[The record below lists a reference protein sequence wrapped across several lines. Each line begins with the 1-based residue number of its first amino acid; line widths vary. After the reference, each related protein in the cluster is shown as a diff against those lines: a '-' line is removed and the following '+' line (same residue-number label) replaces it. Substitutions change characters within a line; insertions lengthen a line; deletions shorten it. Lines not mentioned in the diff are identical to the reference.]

1 MVVRDRFSDRAPRQV
16 YTLFRIFQAIVL
28 LMILLDSYAL
38 QSHAFQELRESRI
51 QEAAAMSSESSA
63 VPTNFIRNIII
74 NDLETGKHD
83 TVVTRFPPEPNG
95 HLHIGHAK
103 SICLNFGIADEFGG
117 KTNLRFD
124 DTNPLKENEDFMNAI
139 MEDVRWLGFEWDN
152 LLHASDYFEDLYG
165 FAVHL
170 IKTGKA
176 YVEELSAEEILE
188 YRGDW
193 MNNEPGRESPWR
205 DRPVEESLE
214 LFERMKNGEFE
225 DGKYVLRAKIDMAS
239 PDRFM
244 RDPVMYRIRNASH
257 HRTGDTW
264 HIYPMYDW
272 AHGISDAIEGITHS
286 LCTLEFEEHRPL
298 YEWFLENIPAPSM
311 PRQIEFA
318 RGNLDYTVMSKRRL
332 RELVEEGHVTGWDDP
347 RLPTLAGL
355 RRRGFTPESIRAF
368 WSDMGVSKSNSIIPM
383 GVLENY
389 VRNDLNVRAPR
400 TMAVLDPLKV
410 VLTNFPAGE
419 TEWLEAAVHPQDE
432 SMGTRQVPV
441 TREIWIE
448 RGDFMEDPPRKFF
461 RLKPGGEVRLR
472 NAFIVRCTDV
482 IKDAAGE
489 IVELHCELDPETRS
503 GMPGASRKVK
513 GTIHWVSAEHG
524 VPVEVRLCD
533 RLFTVPNPLGEKG
546 RDFREFI
553 NPHSM
558 DVMKRVI
565 VEPGV
570 AEGGPGDFY
579 QFERTGY
586 FCHDAVDSKPGRPV
600 LNRIVT
606 LRDSWARIEKELA
619 QQKK

>member
-1 MVVRDRFSDRAPRQV
+1 
-16 YTLFRIFQAIVL
+16 
-28 LMILLDSYAL
+28 
-38 QSHAFQELRESRI
+38 
-51 QEAAAMSSESSA
+51 MSSETPV

-74 NDLETGKHD
+74 SDMESGKHQSII
-83 TVVTRFPPEPNG
+83 TRFPPEPNG

-103 SICLNFGIADEFGG
+103 SICLNFGVADEFGG

-152 LLHASDYFEDLYG
+152 LFHASDYFEDLYQY
-165 FAVHL
+165 AIHL

-176 YVEELSAEEILE
+176 YVEELNADQIIE

-193 MNNEPGRESPWR
+193 KNNEPGKDSPWR
-205 DRPVEESLE
+205 DRPVEESLD
-214 LFERMKNGEFE
+214 LFQRMKAGEFE

-257 HRTGDTW
+257 HRTGDEW

-298 YEWFLENIPAPSM
+298 YDWFLENIPSPSK

-332 RELVEEGHVTGWDDP
+332 RELVEEGYANGWDDP

-355 RRRGFTPESIRAF
+355 RRRGFTPEAIRAF
-368 WSDMGVSKSNSIIPM
+368 WTEMGVSKSNSIISM
-383 GVLENY
+383 GVLENA

-410 VLTNFPAGE
+410 VLSNFPEGE
-419 TEWLEAAVHPQDE
+419 TEWIEAAVHPQNE
-432 SMGTRQVPV
+432 EMGTRKVPL
-441 TREIWIE
+441 TREVWIE
-448 RGDFMEDPPRKFF
+448 RSDFMEEPPRRFF

-472 NAFIVRCTDV
+472 NAFIVKCTDV
-482 IKDAAGE
+482 IKNDDGE
-489 IVELHCELDPETRS
+489 VIELHCEFDPETRS

-533 RLFTVPNPLGEKG
+533 RLFTVPNPLGEKD
-546 RDFREFI
+546 RDFREFL
-553 NPHSM
+553 NPHSL
-558 DVMKRVI
+558 DVLKNVI

-570 AEGGPGDFY
+570 ADGEPGDFY

-586 FCHDAVDSKPGRPV
+586 FCHDNVDSKSGRPV

-606 LRDSWARIEKELA
+606 MRDSWARIEKEMA
-619 QQKK
+619 QAK

>member
-1 MVVRDRFSDRAPRQV
+1 
-16 YTLFRIFQAIVL
+16 
-28 LMILLDSYAL
+28 
-38 QSHAFQELRESRI
+38 
-51 QEAAAMSSESSA
+51 MSSDAPA
-63 VPTNFIRNIII
+63 VPTNFIRNIVIE
-74 NDLETGKHD
+74 DLEAGKHQEI
-83 TVVTRFPPEPNG
+83 VTRFPPEPNG

-117 KTNLRFD
+117 RTNLRFD

-152 LLHASDYFEDLYG
+152 LFHASDYFGQLYE

-170 IKTGKA
+170 IKNDKA
-176 YVEELSAEEILE
+176 YVEELSADEMLE

-205 DRPVEESLE
+205 NRPVEESLD

-257 HRTGDTW
+257 HRTGDEW

-298 YEWFLENIPAPSM
+298 YEWFLENIPSPSM

-318 RGNLDYTVMSKRRL
+318 RGNLDFTVMSKRRL
-332 RELVEEGHVTGWDDP
+332 RELVEEGHVNGWDDP

-355 RRRGFTPESIRAF
+355 RRRGFTPEAIRAF
-368 WSDMGVSKSNSIIPM
+368 WSDLGVSKSNSIISM

-400 TMAVLDPLKV
+400 TMAVMDPLKV
-410 VLTNFPAGE
+410 VLTNFPEGE
-419 TEWLEAAVHPQDE
+419 TEWLDAPVHPQNE
-432 SMGTRQVPV
+432 EMGTRRVAL

-448 RGDFMEDPPRKFF
+448 RSDFMEEPPRKFF
-461 RLKPGGEVRLR
+461 RLKPEGEVRLR
-472 NAFIVRCTDV
+472 NAFIVKCTDV
-482 IKDAAGE
+482 IKDESGE
-489 IVELHCELDPETRS
+489 VTELHCEFDPDTRS
-503 GMPGASRKVK
+503 GMPGAGRKVK

-546 RDFREFI
+546 HDYREFL

-558 DVMKRVI
+558 DVLANVI
-565 VEPGV
+565 VEPAV
-570 AEGGPGDFY
+570 AQGEPGDFY

-586 FCHDAVDSKPGRPV
+586 FCLDIVDSTPGHAV

-606 LRDSWARIEKELA
+606 LRDSWARIEKEMA
-619 QQKK
+619 QRKQ